1 MKALLPRLLLA
12 PLLVVAL
19 WAGGAAAG
27 MQMAPA
33 ARQGDLTVVSQ
44 VLAGIEPTPGD
55 AGIDRLVASAEW
67 RAHRDWVQVRWAEVR
82 TRLASMSRWRDASL
96 PLADGEKRTL
106 IYPFSGPDFL
116 NANAMFPD
124 HARYV
129 FFSLEKPGALPD
141 VAALNERQQ
150 ARLLEDV
157 RIALQDVF
165 ERNYFITDYM
175 TRQLSTPYMTGTV
188 PVMAV
193 MMALTGHRI
202 VSIESVDPFPE
213 LTQEYSRPDAS
224 QRPGKRLRGAKITY
238 VRTGDATGRLRT
250 LEYYSLDAT
259 DRALRWY
266 PEFLGYVGRH
276 QPATGFLK
284 SASYLLHDEQFSR
297 TREMLL
303 RRTDVV
309 VQDDTG
315 IPLRHLAA
323 AGWGVKLYGV
333 YTAPIKPL
341 EYGKQPDLEA
351 AFRTA
356 GAVPALDFPFGYR
369 GKDGRST
376 LLLARRDR

>member
-1 MKALLPRLLLA
+1 MKILLLRLLS
-12 PLLVVAL
+12 PLLAAAFV
-19 WAGGAAAG
+19 AGGAAAALPS
-27 MQMAPA
+27 APSA
-33 ARQGDLTVVSQ
+33 TQDDPTVVAQ
-44 VLAGIEPTPGD
+44 VLAGIEPAAGD
-55 AGIDRLVASAEW
+55 ARIARLVASAEW
-67 RAHRDWVQVRWAEVR
+67 RAHRDWVQSRWAQVQA
-82 TRLASMSRWRDASL
+82 RLDSMSRWRETSL
-96 PLADGEKRTL
+96 PLTDGERRTL
-106 IYPFSGPDFL
+106 VYPFSGPDFL
-116 NANAMFPD
+116 NASALFPD
-124 HARYV
+124 HGHYV
-129 FFSLEKPGALPD
+129 FFSLEKPGALPN
-141 VAALNERQQ
+141 VAALSERQQ

-157 RIALQDVF
+157 RVALQDIF

-202 VSIESVDPFPE
+202 VSIESADPFPE
-213 LTQEYSRPDAS
+213 LTREYSRPDA
-224 QRPGKRLRGAKITY
+224 QPRPRKPLRGARITFA
-238 VRTGDATGRLRT
+238 RADDPAGRLRT

-259 DRALRWY
+259 DRALRFY
-266 PEFLGYVGRH
+266 PDFLDYVGRR

-303 RRTDVV
+303 KRTDVV

-315 IPLRHLAA
+315 IPYRHLAA

-333 YTAPIKPL
+333 YTLPIKPL

-351 AFRTA
+351 AFRSA
-356 GAVPALDFPFGYR
+356 GPLPALDFPFGYR
-369 GKDGRST
+369 GRDGRST

>member
-1 MKALLPRLLLA
+1 MKTLLPRLLS
-12 PLLVVAL
+12 PLLAAAFL
-19 WAGGAAAG
+19 AGGAAANVPS
-27 MQMAPA
+27 QPSA
-33 ARQGDLTVVSQ
+33 ARNDPTVVAQ
-44 VLAGIEPTPGD
+44 VLAGIEPASAD
-55 AGIDRLVASAEW
+55 ERIARLVASAEW
-67 RAHRDWVQVRWAEVR
+67 RAHRDWVQARWLQVQA
-82 TRLASMSRWRDASL
+82 RLALMSRWRESSL
-96 PLADGEKRTL
+96 PLADAERRTL

-124 HARYV
+124 HGHFV

-141 VAALNERQQ
+141 VAALSERQQ

-157 RIALQDVF
+157 RIALHDIF

-175 TRQLSTPYMTGTV
+175 TRQLSTPHMTGTV

-202 VSIESVDPFPE
+202 VSIDSADPFPE
-213 LTQEYSRPDAS
+213 LTREYSRPDA
-224 QRPGKRLRGAKITY
+224 QPRPKKLLRGAKITFA
-238 VRTGDATGRLRT
+238 RADEPAARLRT

-259 DRALRWY
+259 DRALRFY
-266 PEFLGYVGRH
+266 PDFLDYVGRA

-284 SASYLLHDEQFSR
+284 SASYLLHDGQFSR

-303 RRTDVV
+303 QRTAVV

-315 IPLRHLAA
+315 IPYRHLAA

-333 YTAPIKPL
+333 YTMPIKPL

-356 GAVPALDFPFGYR
+356 GAVPSLDFPFGYR

>member
-1 MKALLPRLLLA
+1 MTPLPLRLLSAFFAL
-12 PLLVVAL
+12 AL
-19 WAGGAAAG
+19 WAGVAGAGPPPQAG
-27 MQMAPA
+27 P
-33 ARQGDLTVVSQ
+33 GDPTAVAQ
-44 VLAGIEPTPGD
+44 VLAGIEPAAGD
-55 AGIDRLVASAEW
+55 PRVDRLVASAEW
-67 RAHRDWVQVRWAEVR
+67 RAHRDWVQARWAQVQVR
-82 TRLASMSRWRDASL
+82 LDSMSRWRESSL
-96 PLADGEKRTL
+96 ALADVERRTL
-106 IYPFSGPDFL
+106 VYPFSGPDFL

-124 HARYV
+124 HPHYV
-129 FFSLEKPGALPD
+129 FFSLERPGALPD
-141 VAALNERQQ
+141 VAALPERQQ

-157 RIALQDVF
+157 RTALQDIF

-175 TRQLSTPYMTGTV
+175 TRQLSTPHMTGTV

-202 VSIESVDPFPE
+202 VAIDAADPFPE
-213 LTQEYSRPDAS
+213 LTREYSRGDA
-224 QRPGKRLRGAKITY
+224 QPRPAKRLRGARIAF
-238 VRTGDATGRLRT
+238 VRADDPGGRLRT

-259 DRALRWY
+259 DRALRFY
-266 PEFLGYVGRH
+266 PEFLDYVGRR

-315 IPLRHLAA
+315 IPYRHLAA

-333 YTAPIKPL
+333 YTLPIKPL

-356 GAVPALDFPFGYR
+356 GPMPALDFPFGYR

>member
-1 MKALLPRLLLA
+1 MTSLLPRFLLPLLA
-12 PLLVVAL
+12 FAF
-19 WAGGAAAG
+19 WIEAAAAP
-27 MQMAPA
+27 APA
-33 ARQGDLTVVSQ
+33 AGREDATAVAQ
-44 VLAGIEPTPGD
+44 VLAGIAPAPGD
-55 AGIDRLVASAEW
+55 ARIDRLVASAEW
-67 RAHRDWVQVRWAEVR
+67 QSHRDWVQGRWTQVQA
-82 TRLASMSRWRDASL
+82 RLASMSRWRETSL
-96 PLADGEKRTL
+96 PLVDGGVRTL

-141 VAALNERQQ
+141 ILAMNDRQQ

-157 RIALQDVF
+157 RIALQDIF

-188 PVMAV
+188 PVIAV

-202 VSIESVDPFPE
+202 VSIESADPFPE
-213 LTQEYSRPDAS
+213 LTREYSRPDAHP
-224 QRPGKRLRGAKITY
+224 RPKKLLRGAKITFASA
-238 VRTGDATGRLRT
+238 DEPAGRLRT

-259 DRALRWY
+259 DRALRFY
-266 PEFLGYVGRH
+266 PEFLDYASRR

-284 SASYLLHDEQFSR
+284 SASYLLHDGQFSR

-303 RRTDVV
+303 QRTDVV

-315 IPLRHLAA
+315 IPYRHLAA

-333 YTAPIKPL
+333 YTMPIKPL

-351 AFRTA
+351 AFRSA
-356 GAVPALDFPFGYR
+356 GAVPSLDFPFGYR

>member
-1 MKALLPRLLLA
+1 MKTLLPRLLS
-12 PLLVVAL
+12 PLLAL
-19 WAGGAAAG
+19 AFWAGAAA
-27 MQMAPA
+27 ASAPPA
-33 ARQGDLTVVSQ
+33 ALHGGDPTVVAQ
-44 VLAGIEPTPGD
+44 VLAGIEPAAGD
-55 AGIDRLVASAEW
+55 ARIDRLVASAEW
-67 RAHRDWVQVRWAEVR
+67 RAHRDWVQSRWALVQ
-82 TRLASMSRWRDASL
+82 TRLASMSRWRETSL
-96 PLADGEKRTL
+96 PLADSGRRTL

-124 HARYV
+124 HAHYV

-141 VAALNERQQ
+141 VAALSERQQ
-150 ARLLEDV
+150 VKLLEDV
-157 RIALQDVF
+157 RIALQDIF

-175 TRQLSTPYMTGTV
+175 TRQLSTPYMSGTV

-202 VSIESVDPFPE
+202 VAIESVDPFPE
-213 LTQEYSRPDAS
+213 LTREYTRPDAGP
-224 QRPGKRLRGAKITY
+224 RPKKLLRGAKITFA
-238 VRTGDATGRLRT
+238 RADDPAGRPRT

-259 DRALRWY
+259 DRALRFY
-266 PEFLGYVGRH
+266 PEFLDYAGRA
-276 QPATGFLK
+276 QPATAFLK
-284 SASYLLHDEQFSR
+284 SASYLLHDGQFSR

-303 RRTDVV
+303 KRTDVV

-315 IPLRHLAA
+315 IPYRHLAA

-333 YTAPIKPL
+333 YTMPIKPL

-356 GAVPALDFPFGYR
+356 GAVPMLDFPFGYR

>member
-1 MKALLPRLLLA
+1 MKALFSRLLL
-12 PLLVVAL
+12 PLLAVSLWVDGASANVPAPPAATQNSATVVA
-19 WAGGAAAG
+19 
-27 MQMAPA
+27 
-33 ARQGDLTVVSQ
+33 Q
-44 VLAGIEPTPGD
+44 VLAGIEPAPGD
-55 AGIDRLVASAEW
+55 ARIDRLVGSAEW
-67 RAHRDWVQVRWAEVR
+67 QAHRDWVQARWTQVRA
-82 TRLASMSRWRDASL
+82 RLAAMSRWRESSL

-116 NANAMFPD
+116 NANAIFPD
-124 HARYV
+124 HPHYV

-141 VAALNERQQ
+141 ISSLNDRQM

-157 RIALQDVF
+157 RIALQDIF

-202 VSIESVDPFPE
+202 VSIENADPFPE
-213 LTQEYSRPDAS
+213 LTREYSRPDVHN
-224 QRPGKRLRGAKITY
+224 RPKKLLRGARITF
-238 VRTGDATGRLRT
+238 VRAGDASGRVRT

-259 DRALRWY
+259 DRALRSY
-266 PEFLGYVGRH
+266 PEFIDYVGRQ

-297 TREMLL
+297 TRELL
-303 RRTDVV
+303 LKRTDVV

-315 IPLRHLAA
+315 IPYRHLTT
-323 AGWGVKLYGV
+323 AGWGVKLFGV
-333 YTAPIKPL
+333 YTVPIKPL
-341 EYGKQPDLEA
+341 EYAKQPDLEA

-356 GAVPALDFPFGYR
+356 GSVPPLDFPFGYR
-369 GKDGRST
+369 GKGGRST

>member
-1 MKALLPRLLLA
+1 MKTLLLRLLS
-12 PLLVVAL
+12 PLLAATFLAGGTAAAVPSEPPAKVIDATVVA
-19 WAGGAAAG
+19 
-27 MQMAPA
+27 
-33 ARQGDLTVVSQ
+33 Q
-44 VLAGIEPTPGD
+44 VLAGIEPAAGD
-55 AGIDRLVASAEW
+55 PRIDRLVATAEW
-67 RAHRDWVQVRWAEVR
+67 RAHRDWVQSRWAQVR
-82 TRLASMSRWRDASL
+82 TRLASMSRWRESSL

-116 NANAMFPD
+116 NAQAMFPD
-124 HARYV
+124 HPHYV

-141 VAALNERQQ
+141 VAALSERQQ

-157 RIALQDVF
+157 RIALQDIF

-202 VSIESVDPFPE
+202 VSIERTDPFPE
-213 LTQEYSRPDAS
+213 LAREYARPETNY
-224 QRPGKRLRGAKITY
+224 RPRKPLRGARITFA
-238 VRTGDATGRLRT
+238 RADDPAGRLRT

-259 DRALRWY
+259 DRALRFY
-266 PEFLGYVGRH
+266 PDFLDFVTRR

-284 SASYLLHDEQFSR
+284 SASYLLHDEQFAR

-303 RRTDVV
+303 TRTDVV

-315 IPLRHLAA
+315 IPYRYLRT

-341 EYGKQPDLEA
+341 EYARQPDLEA
-351 AFRTA
+351 AFRAA
-356 GAVPALDFPFGYR
+356 GPVQPIDFPFGYR

-376 LLLARRDR
+376 LLLARRDH

>member
-1 MKALLPRLLLA
+1 MRSLLSRLLL
-12 PLLVVAL
+12 PLVAVCL
-19 WAGGAAAG
+19 WAEGAAAN
-27 MQMAPA
+27 APPQASA
-33 ARQGDLTVVSQ
+33 AQNSATVVAQ
-44 VLAGIEPTPGD
+44 VLAGIEPAAGD
-55 AGIDRLVASAEW
+55 PRIDRLVASAEW
-67 RAHRDWVQVRWAEVR
+67 RAHRDWVQARWAEVR
-82 TRLASMSRWRDASL
+82 LRLASMSRWRESSL
-96 PLADGEKRTL
+96 PLADCDRRTL

-124 HARYV
+124 HGHYV
-129 FFSLEKPGALPD
+129 FFSLEKPGSLPD
-141 VAALNERQQ
+141 VAALSERQQ

-157 RIALQDVF
+157 RTALQDIF

-202 VSIESVDPFPE
+202 VSIEGADPFPE
-213 LTQEYSRPDAS
+213 LTREYLRPDAR
-224 QRPGKRLRGAKITY
+224 QRPRKPLRGAKITY
-238 VRTGDATGRLRT
+238 ARAGDAAGRVRT

-259 DRALRWY
+259 DRALRFY
-266 PEFLGYVGRH
+266 PEFLDYVGRR

-284 SASYLLHDEQFSR
+284 SASYLLHDEQFSG

-315 IPLRHLAA
+315 IAYRHLAA

-333 YTAPIKPL
+333 YTMPIKPL

-356 GAVPALDFPFGYR
+356 GPVPSLDFPFGYR